1 MLNHA
6 TGLFKQVN
14 CKRWLET
21 VIPVFEG
28 WSMWHISHRWLIL
41 IYIVAIFILCSLRV
55 SLAYSEIDVFTSTF
69 RLRVTSS
76 WDLAFVIKEPA
87 NRYWRASKDHKV
99 VYVLVSGLHQS
110 HWVAHHSHCV
120 VRLSH
125 WAARHSHSVA
135 HHCHGVSTEVLAV
148 WTLSSMASSESKTG
162 KVRADARDK
171 NAI

>member
-1 MLNHA
+1 M
-6 TGLFKQVN
+6 
-14 CKRWLET
+14 
-21 VIPVFEG
+21 
-28 WSMWHISHRWLIL
+28 
-41 IYIVAIFILCSLRV
+41 

-99 VYVLVSGLHQS
+99 VHVLVSGLHQS

-135 HHCHGVSTEVLAV
+135 HHCHGVSTEVL
-148 WTLSSMASSESKTG
+148 G
-162 KVRADARDK
+162 KDTIIDGQFGVKDRK
-171 NAI
+171 GPG